1 MVSILPAMVTTDM
14 IFVAF
19 TQVSSSRSVTYIFRC
34 DVFYKVL
41 IIGLLFQTPTGI
53 MAGGSMA
60 RAMQY
65 VGCTQV
71 AGLARSRKRTR
82 SPIEKGVYQTP
93 SKRYSE

>member
-1 MVSILPAMVTTDM
+1 MVTTDM

-19 TQVSSSRSVTYIFRC
+19 TQVSSRSVTYIFRC

-41 IIGLLFQTPTGI
+41 TIGLLFQTLTGI
-53 MAGGSMA
+53 MAGGLMS

-65 VGCTQV
+65 VGCTHV
-71 AGLARSRKRTR
+71 AGLARSRRCTR
-82 SPIEKGVYQTP
+82 SPIEKGVYQKP